1 MNKLIGNIKE
11 IEMINFDSIIF
22 ESNES
27 SFTSRVWYNL
37 FDKEVHANYFYKIK
51 NKKKF
56 IDVFQITNH
65 QSLMYIDR
73 RSYDTKNLCA
83 HSPII
88 RESLLKNRRNYFW
101 FLVENPLVF
110 IEAFPFLEK
119 EVLEWIVMFAENRE
133 ISKKDIIGSLSSFF
147 EKKK

>member
-1 MNKLIGNIKE
+1 MNKLIGNIEE
-11 IEMINFDSIIF
+11 IELISFNSIIF

-27 SFTSRVWYNL
+27 SFTSQVWHHLN
-37 FDKEVHANYFYKIK
+37 DKEVYANYFYKIK

-56 IDVFQITNH
+56 IDVFQITKH

-73 RSYDTKNLCA
+73 RSYDSKNLCA

-133 ISKKDIIGSLSSFF
+133 ISKKDLVGSLSSFF